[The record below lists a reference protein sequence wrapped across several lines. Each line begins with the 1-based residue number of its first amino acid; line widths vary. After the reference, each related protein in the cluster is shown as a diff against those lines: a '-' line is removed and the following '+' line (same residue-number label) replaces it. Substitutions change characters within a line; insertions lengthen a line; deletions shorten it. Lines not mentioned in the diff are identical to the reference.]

1 MKKINNYFSHDYHAR
16 DDTKLKKLRMAM
28 KMEGIG
34 IYWCIVE
41 FLYEND
47 GYLTLDDDVE
57 MLVYELRIDKK
68 KLLKVIENFDLF
80 KISDNRFYSPSVL
93 KRLEIIEDKS
103 KSQSEKAKKRWAK
116 AREKQQTDSRAE
128 GMQDVCRGITTAL
141 PQESNSTTTGM
152 LKKDNKRK
160 EKKVK
165 DNINNQSLTT
175 TNDIFSFIES
185 NFGRLLSS
193 IEIEKVDNWRQEFNE
208 DIIKEAFSIAVIN
221 GNRTFAYVNGIL
233 NNWKGKGL
241 KSLAEV
247 REDSLKF
254 SNHRSVPLSEE
265 LKKEIDEIFDYNWL
279 EDDSP

>member
-1 MKKINNYFSHDYHAR
+1 MKKVNNYFSHDYHAR
-16 DDTKLKKLRMAM
+16 DDTKLKKLRMSM

-34 IYWCIVE
+34 IYWCIIE

-68 KLLKVIENFDLF
+68 KLLKVIENFGLF
-80 KISDNRFYSPSVL
+80 KISENKFYSPSVL
-93 KRLEIIEDKS
+93 KRLKIIEDKS
-103 KSQSEKAKKRWAK
+103 KAQSEKAKKRWANHQK
-116 AREKQQTDSRAE
+116 DSSTE
-128 GMQDVCRGITTAL
+128 DMQKECHGITTAMQQGNDGT
-141 PQESNSTTTGM
+141 PTGM
-152 LKKDNKRK
+152 LKK
-160 EKKVK
+160 EKKKKDNIKK
-165 DNINNQSLTT
+165 DNINNHSLTT
-175 TNDIFSFIES
+175 TNDIYSFIES

-193 IEIEKVDNWRQEFNE
+193 IEIEKVDNWSQEFNE

-241 KSLAEV
+241 KTLAEV

-254 SNHRSVPLSEE
+254 SNHRSEPLSEE
-265 LKKEIDEIFDYNWL
+265 LKQQINEVFDYNWL
-279 EDDSP
+279 DDDEEDSP

>member
-1 MKKINNYFSHDYHAR
+1 MKKVNNYFSHDYHAR
-16 DDTKLKKLRMAM
+16 DDTKLKKLRMSM

-34 IYWCIVE
+34 IYWCIIE

-68 KLLKVIENFDLF
+68 KLLKVIENFGLF
-80 KISDNRFYSPSVL
+80 KISENKFYSPSVL
-93 KRLEIIEDKS
+93 KRLKIIEDKS
-103 KSQSEKAKKRWAK
+103 KAQSEKAKKRWANHQK
-116 AREKQQTDSRAE
+116 DSSTE
-128 GMQDVCRGITTAL
+128 DMQEECHGITTAMQQDNDGT
-141 PQESNSTTTGM
+141 PTGM
-152 LKKDNKRK
+152 LKK
-160 EKKVK
+160 EKKKKDNIRK
-165 DNINNQSLTT
+165 DNINNYSLTT

-193 IEIEKVDNWRQEFNE
+193 IEIEKVDNWSQEFNE

-254 SNHRSVPLSEE
+254 SNHRSEPLSEE
-265 LKKEIDEIFDYNWL
+265 LKKEIDEVFDYNWL
-279 EDDSP
+279 EDDEDDSP